1 MPSTR
6 HRPSLTA
13 AFADPGACERWCIEA
28 GSADVALLEI
38 PASADR
44 HRVFEIDI
52 RFVVSAAEHAIGAW
66 HALSVDL
73 NGLREWARRSD
84 THSPGQ
90 SDSLDYHCR
99 CELAV
104 GQSLRVRAMTHVHAA
119 RRLHLVIEAEE
130 ATSR

>member
-1 MPSTR
+1 MQAKR
-6 HRPSLTA
+6 HRPSPTA
-13 AFADPGACERWCIEA
+13 AFSDADACERWCIEA
-28 GSADVALLEI
+28 GSADVAVLEI

-52 RFVVSAAEHAIGAW
+52 RFIVSAAECSVDAW

-73 NGLREWARRSD
+73 NGLREWSRRSE

-99 CELAV
+99 REL
-104 GQSLRVRAMTHVHAA
+104 GIGESLRLRATTQVHAA
-119 RRLHLVIEAEE
+119 RRVQLMIEAEE
-130 ATSR
+130 AASP